1 MNIEQK
7 SFNSTRKP
15 NIQNFLNNQ
24 EIIDKN
30 KIYDDE
36 FVSLINGL
44 NESIKEFYKVSIH
57 NISETNTIISYYEEQ
72 GKSIE
77 ILLNE
82 IINSNQ
88 FQKMDEFIEKIS
100 QINMLIN
107 QLKINSTSSQK
118 NLDLFFEDAKI
129 LFKRMKL
136 KRKEKLEE
144 IKNNTQNSD
153 TFKSPIISINPF
165 LSFQKVYS
173 QIINLLNKMNDYS
186 YIISG
191 VNTGMANEFIN
202 LQKNIS
208 KELEF
213 LMNMIRNNLIN
224 ANAININSYNN
235 SITNTS
241 NNYPERKR
249 SKSQT
254 NSLNKEFER
263 MKNIIKNNE
272 MKIKELTKQLNIYK
286 NNLRESGKLTDTEI
300 RISDSNKNS
309 LNLKIKKLE
318 QLIKEKDII
327 ISAFNNSQV
336 GIINDN
342 NSTKNLSQIIMQ
354 KDAKISELEQELIV
368 YQKNENILN
377 TQIPDL
383 NNKLQMKINQYENQI
398 SLMNNKNV
406 SLNRIIMN
414 KNKEILKLQN
424 EKNQLSMKLNQGR
437 ANISNIKIQNMDS
450 NSFQDEEN
458 IQKLKEDLE
467 KYKNMNKE
475 YENQIMELSN
485 NGINNNKDIE
495 MLVNKNNIYEQ
506 RINKVNLKYNN
517 LYKIVEDQKMT
528 LNQLNKEI
536 INYKKK
542 EKINEETNAKYL
554 KQIDELNTN
563 ILSTNKIIKAKDE
576 LIKQLSEKEIS
587 AFNNQNNGN
596 NSNNNKSNEI
606 FLLKMENENLK
617 KQLEEFQNNILQ
629 KNNIN
634 NNLIKTDN
642 IKDIQDLNIRLKEEN
657 KAIQIQNS
665 DLLKKIKE
673 LTLQDKQI
681 QDSFSSQKD
690 AISKLESDLVKKN
703 EELEGLKTFIFKLQS
718 QLESKADKQE
728 KEMGSSLSLRKK
740 SNNLDNKSFEGS
752 GKDAT
757 AEKMKVILNKLN
769 DAEKQISILQNKNRD
784 LQFQLEDKQIQKEL
798 QGFRT
803 EDNNISNYEEEFDL
817 KKMVN
822 GARDKNRSE
831 DINIDYPG
839 VQGIKDKYKE
849 LLQNMNML
857 EEQVKI
863 LICNMN
869 INNKVRPQIRQIC
882 QLMRISAKNIEL
894 IIAGKDKKKAL
905 GLMD

>member
-1 MNIEQK
+1 
-7 SFNSTRKP
+7 
-15 NIQNFLNNQ
+15 
-24 EIIDKN
+24 
-30 KIYDDE
+30 
-36 FVSLINGL
+36 
-44 NESIKEFYKVSIH
+44 
-57 NISETNTIISYYEEQ
+57 
-72 GKSIE
+72 
-77 ILLNE
+77 
-82 IINSNQ
+82 
-88 FQKMDEFIEKIS
+88 
-100 QINMLIN
+100 
-107 QLKINSTSSQK
+107 
-118 NLDLFFEDAKI
+118 
-129 LFKRMKL
+129 
-136 KRKEKLEE
+136 
-144 IKNNTQNSD
+144 
-153 TFKSPIISINPF
+153 
-165 LSFQKVYS
+165 
-173 QIINLLNKMNDYS
+173 
-186 YIISG
+186 
-191 VNTGMANEFIN
+191 
-202 LQKNIS
+202 
-208 KELEF
+208 
-213 LMNMIRNNLIN
+213 
-224 ANAININSYNN
+224 
-235 SITNTS
+235 
-241 NNYPERKR
+241 
-249 SKSQT
+249 
-254 NSLNKEFER
+254 
-263 MKNIIKNNE
+263 
-272 MKIKELTKQLNIYK
+272 
-286 NNLRESGKLTDTEI
+286 
-300 RISDSNKNS
+300 
-309 LNLKIKKLE
+309 
-318 QLIKEKDII
+318 
-327 ISAFNNSQV
+327 
-336 GIINDN
+336 
-342 NSTKNLSQIIMQ
+342 
-354 KDAKISELEQELIV
+354 
-368 YQKNENILN
+368 
-377 TQIPDL
+377 
-383 NNKLQMKINQYENQI
+383 
-398 SLMNNKNV
+398 
-406 SLNRIIMN
+406 
-414 KNKEILKLQN
+414 
-424 EKNQLSMKLNQGR
+424 MKLNQGR

-450 NSFQDEEN
+450 NSLQDEEN

>member
-15 NIQNFLNNQ
+15 NHQNFLNNQ

-118 NLDLFFEDAKI
+118 NLELFFEDAKI

-224 ANAININSYNN
+224 ANSININSYNN

-327 ISAFNNSQV
+327 ISAYNNSQV

-665 DLLKKIKE
+665 DLLKKIKQ

-894 IIAGKDKKKAL
+894 ILAGKDKKKAL